1 MLRSP
6 GWPLAFVVALTWAV
20 VPLLPALLARA
31 IPGQPYTDLYPSIWG
46 LDVFCASLPAIVTHT
61 ARMGAPEGIGFYYSS
76 PLHGLAGWP
85 VWATFGPV
93 AAYVATLIAARAATV
108 LCAFGFL
115 RALNHAPLAALGG
128 ALLYGASPFFH
139 GYAVEG
145 IVEGTDGWALALW
158 AWMVVRNRP
167 VAAIS
172 AFALTILSSWYL
184 GMVACLLAVVL
195 GARYRTAWISILGLL
210 LATPA
215 LWAFTHAFGGNTPLD
230 PVVRVAMGAPLWFP
244 VPGLTP
250 GLNPF
255 ALTTYVGFAA
265 VALAFPSARRR
276 PLWALG
282 AVACAILS
290 TGRGPW
296 WDLPVLE
303 MVRFP
308 YRWHAGTLLCLAPLV
323 AETAAR
329 RKRPLLAALPFL
341 EGLLLSPIEPVV
353 PSAPAD
359 LPAIYAT
366 VAADTLL
373 EIPGPVAMTP
383 GKPNASRPRARWF
396 LYAQLSHHASSP
408 WTLDFNGIAGG
419 RNAPWLAAFASWDP
433 LLHAPNQP
441 LDLDAARTAGVDE
454 VLVHRDLLE
463 RDADAFE
470 AALVAAGATLI
481 AREGDLALYRL

>member
-6 GWPLAFVVALTWAV
+6 GWPLAFVVALLWAA
-20 VPLLPALLARA
+20 VPLLPALLSGA

-61 ARMGAPEGIGFYYSS
+61 TRMGAPDGIGFYYSS

-85 VWATFGPV
+85 VWAAFGPV

-115 RALNHAPLAALGG
+115 RALNQAPLPALGG

-167 VAAIS
+167 APAIT

-184 GMVACLLAVVL
+184 GMVACLLALLV
-195 GARYRTAWISILGLL
+195 GTRHRAAWLSLLGLL
-210 LATPA
+210 FALPA
-215 LWAFTHAFGGNTPLD
+215 LWAFTQAFGGNSPLD
-230 PVVRVAMGAPLWFP
+230 PAVRVAMGAPLRIP
-244 VPGLTP
+244 TPGLTP

-255 ALTTYVGFAA
+255 AITTFVGFAA
-265 VALAFPSARRR
+265 VALALPTARRQ

-296 WDLPVLE
+296 WELPVLE

-323 AETAAR
+323 AETTSR
-329 RKRPLLAALPFL
+329 LNRPLLATLPFL

-359 LPAIYAT
+359 LPAIYAS
-366 VAADTLL
+366 VSADTLL
-373 EIPGPVAMTP
+373 EIPGPVAMPP
-383 GKPNASRPRARWF
+383 GKPNPSRPRARWF
-396 LYAQLSHHASSP
+396 LYAQLSHRAASP
-408 WTLDFNGIAGG
+408 WTLDFNGIA
-419 RNAPWLAAFASWDP
+419 RDQDRPWLAAFSSWDP
-433 LLHAPNQP
+433 ATHQPNQP
-441 LDLDAARTAGVDE
+441 LDLDAARAAGVDE
-454 VLVHRDLLE
+454 VLVHRELLE
-463 RDADAFE
+463 NDADALE
-470 AALVAAGATLI
+470 AALVEAGAVI
-481 AREGDLALYRL
+481 VRRDGDLALYRL